1 MLRKLID
8 SPWTYFGLA
17 ALLVVFAVASQ
28 IRSVG
33 EDAPMGT
40 RADLEK
46 LAERDDLNVIFIL
59 IDTLR
64 ADRLGAYG
72 YKRPT
77 SPNLDA
83 LASRGIRFGQ
93 VESQSSWTKASM
105 ASMMTGRY
113 PERTGVMRAED
124 ALPDEAVLPAE
135 IFSEAGYETAGVWR
149 NGWVANNFGFDQGFG
164 LYYRPLPDR
173 SQKAVRRNSP
183 SAHRL
188 AGTDLD
194 VTESAIEFI
203 SNNKNDR
210 FFLYLHYMD
219 IHQYVYSEN
228 SPVWG
233 TSYSDIYDSAIHW
246 VDQNIGLITQSL
258 FDQELLGQTI
268 IVIAADHGEGFF
280 EHGAE
285 GHARSLYREVQNVP
299 WIIVPPLRLDQGIV
313 VDEKVANIDIW
324 PTVLDLAGLPPMPG
338 AEGQSLL
345 PLILGESGEG
355 SATTE
360 LRDRTLFAQ
369 LEQHWGKRRK
379 ESNPLVSMLD
389 GPYRYIA
396 RVNDPE
402 DFEVYDHSTDPLEK
416 ENLASSGE
424 VPVEALQAKVT
435 DFFEAGSP
443 VWGDAPKVAV
453 DEMMQAQLRALGYV
467 FTMTNP
473 EEVRRRSKVSKEI
486 QRNKNWQGD

>member
-17 ALLVVFAVASQ
+17 VLLVVLAVASQ

-40 RADLEK
+40 PADLEK
-46 LAERDDLNVIFIL
+46 LADRDDLNVIFIV

-72 YKRPT
+72 YERAT
-77 SPNLDA
+77 SPHMDA
-83 LASRGIRFGQ
+83 LASRGIRFGE

-105 ASMMTGRY
+105 ASMMTARY
-113 PERTGVMRAED
+113 PERTGVMSAED
-124 ALPDEAVLPAE
+124 ALPAEAVLPAE

-149 NGWVANNFGFDQGFG
+149 NGWVANNFGFGQGFG
-164 LYYRPLPDR
+164 LYYRPIPDR
-173 SQKAVRRNSP
+173 SQKLVRRNSP

-219 IHQYVYSEN
+219 VHQYVYSDS

-233 TSYSDIYDSAIHW
+233 TSFSDIYDSAIHW
-246 VDQNIGLITQSL
+246 VDQNVGLIAQSL
-258 FDQELLGQTI
+258 FDQELLGKTI

-299 WIIVPPLRLDQGIV
+299 LIIVPPLRLDQGIV

-324 PTVLDLAGLPPMPG
+324 PTVLELAGLPPMPG
-338 AEGQSLL
+338 AEGKSLL
-345 PLILGESGEG
+345 PLILGQAGEG
-355 SATTE
+355 SGADDLTN
-360 LRDRTLFAQ
+360 RPLFAQ
-369 LEQHWGKRRK
+369 LDQHWGKRRK
-379 ESNPLVSMLD
+379 EPDVLVSMLD
-389 GPYRYIA
+389 GPYRYIVRA
-396 RVNDPE
+396 KDPKR
-402 DFEVYDHSTDPLEK
+402 FKVYDHSTDPLEK
-416 ENLASSGE
+416 ENLALSEE
-424 VPVEALQAKVT
+424 VPVEALQIKV
-435 DFFEAGSP
+435 DEFFQAGGP

-467 FTMTNP
+467 FTMTNAD
-473 EEVRRRSKVSKEI
+473 EVRRRSDLSKEI
-486 QRNKNWQGD
+486 QKNQKWEAD